1 MGVRGHERHLD
12 GSTYNMVG
20 VFLTPDGAIEKF
32 AQRQII
38 GRNASIEQ
46 DMSIVRRLEECYDA
60 HAQAL
65 FACLLNLTGNEAET
79 RDTLQEVFLR
89 LAARPGLL
97 DGARDARRFLLRMA
111 HNLAIDR
118 MRRRIAR
125 EHAVSAL
132 ARESA
137 ERFAPSPDPD
147 VGFFRRELA
156 VALDGL
162 PIEQR
167 AVVHLRLWEELT
179 FDAIAEVLE
188 IPLNTAA
195 SRYRYGVDKLRERLR
210 HLYREMQ

>member
-1 MGVRGHERHLD
+1 
-12 GSTYNMVG
+12 
-20 VFLTPDGAIEKF
+20 
-32 AQRQII
+32 
-38 GRNASIEQ
+38 
-46 DMSIVRRLEECYDA
+46 MSIVRRLQECYDA

-89 LAARPGLL
+89 LAARPELL

-132 ARESA
+132 ARESV
-137 ERFAPSPDPD
+137 ERFASSPDPD
-147 VGFFRRELA
+147 VGLFRRELQIA
-156 VALDGL
+156 MDSL
-162 PIEQR
+162 PVEQR
-167 AVVHLRLWEELT
+167 TVVHLKLWEELT
-179 FDAIAEVLE
+179 FDAIADVLE

-195 SRYRYGVDKLRERLR
+195 SRYRYGLDKLRERLR